1 MVPGRN
7 LVEPI
12 ARRTFLRSAGLGL
25 GGLALADLM
34 GLTPSALAQS
44 VSNGIFGTGHVAA
57 RAKRVILLH
66 QMGAVSQ
73 VDTFDYKPTLM
84 ERHGE
89 EIPDSVRNRVRISAM
104 SNAQASFPLVRP
116 LAEFSQAGQS
126 GAWVSDLLPSTREIV
141 DDLCFI
147 KTLHTEHVNHD
158 PGAKFL
164 HTGYQLSGRPS
175 MGAWLDYALGSDNAN
190 LPSFV
195 AMVSAGTPAGQ
206 GVDGGIFGSG
216 FLPSHHQGV
225 LFSPGEQ
232 PVPYISNPEGVTL
245 QERREQLDLVN
256 ALARLQHDASGDP
269 EIPSKI
275 AQYEMAYRMQTAV
288 PEVAD
293 LASEPQHV
301 LDMYGPNVLQPGS
314 FARNCLLAR
323 RLVERD
329 VKFVSLI
336 NTGWDHHNGIAES
349 HPEDCLLVDQP
360 SAGLVKDLKQRG
372 LLEDT
377 LVIWGSEFGRTAF
390 AQGALNVDFGRDHH
404 GGCFTCWM
412 AGGGVNAGYTHGE
425 TDEFSYNIVRDPV
438 SIHDL
443 HATVMYLLGIDHER
457 LTFRY
462 QGRDFRLTDVHGE
475 VVEALLA

>member
-1 MVPGRN
+1 MEPRRN
-7 LVEPI
+7 SVEPT
-12 ARRTFLRSAGLGL
+12 ARRAFLRSAGLGL

-34 GLTPSALAQS
+34 GLAPGVLAQS
-44 VSNGIFGTGHVAA
+44 VSRGIFGTGHVAA

-66 QMGAVSQ
+66 HMGAVSQ
-73 VDTFDYKPTLM
+73 VDTFDYKPTLI

-89 EIPDSVRNRVRISAM
+89 EMPDSVRSRVRISAM

-126 GAWVSDLLPSTREIV
+126 GAWVSDLLPYTREIV

-158 PGAKFL
+158 PAAKFL

-206 GVDGGIFGSG
+206 GVDGGVFGSG

-225 LFSPGEQ
+225 LFSSGEQ

-245 QERREQLDLVN
+245 DERREQLDLVN
-256 ALARLQHDASGDP
+256 ALARLQHDATGDP

-275 AQYEMAYRMQTAV
+275 AQYEMAYRMQSAV

-293 LASEPQHV
+293 LASEPQHI
-301 LDMYGPNVLQPGS
+301 LDMYGPNVLRPGS

-336 NTGWDHHNGIAES
+336 NTGWDHHNGNRRIASRGLPARRSAIRRARERPQAARPAGGHAGDLGQRIRAHGVRPGRAQRRLRARS
-349 HPEDCLLVDQP
+349 SRRLLHVLDGGGRRQRRPFTRRDRRVQLQHRPRSGVDP
-360 SAGLVKDLKQRG
+360 RSARDGHVSAGYR
-372 LLEDT
+372 
-377 LVIWGSEFGRTAF
+377 S
-390 AQGALNVDFGRDHH
+390 
-404 GGCFTCWM
+404 
-412 AGGGVNAGYTHGE
+412 
-425 TDEFSYNIVRDPV
+425 
-438 SIHDL
+438 
-443 HATVMYLLGIDHER
+443 
-457 LTFRY
+457 
-462 QGRDFRLTDVHGE
+462 
-475 VVEALLA
+475 